1 MVHIIAALIY
11 YWIDLK
17 KLWLDQLDK
26 VVVLAVVAVHPP
38 NLGLIKEG
46 FRRMSQPNLW
56 LIKEGSNKA
65 GQPVNMSG
73 GNQLKMNL

>member
-17 KLWLDQLDK
+17 KLWLDRFDK
-26 VVVLAVVAVHPP
+26 VVVLAVVVVVHPL

-46 FRRMSQPNLW
+46 FSP
-56 LIKEGSNKA
+56 
-65 GQPVNMSG
+65 SG
-73 GNQLKMNL
+73 KKTHCTLKCNT